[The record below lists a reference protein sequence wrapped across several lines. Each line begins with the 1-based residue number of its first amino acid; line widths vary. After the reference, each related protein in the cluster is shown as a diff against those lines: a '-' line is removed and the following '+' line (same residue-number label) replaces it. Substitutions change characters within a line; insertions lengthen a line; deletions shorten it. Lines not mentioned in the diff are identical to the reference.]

1 MPEDDLSLEELEE
14 LSYYDFMGY
23 MDVPFFNIGGVGSID
38 RLTELCKIKENSKV
52 VVVGCGTGGNS
63 CYLAQ
68 THGCHITGIDI
79 AEHMIQKAQLR
90 AEELN
95 LTDRVTFQ
103 LGDAYHLQFPS
114 DSFDVV
120 LTVFVSQFLD
130 KQRAFPEFVRVM
142 KNGGC
147 LGINEMYKADEIPH
161 EATNNVREGEQVF
174 QELTELPFTLNS
186 PMEWR
191 QVFETATLIN
201 IVVEEYPSFKQRGIS
216 LKIVKEFGGWEKMIK
231 TLGQMLLL
239 AAKSKKIRSRFGK
252 ISKGKR
258 LLLRDKVATKYIGYI
273 LVVGKKPACIS

>member
-1 MPEDDLSLEELEE
+1 MPLYNPSLEELEE

-38 RLTELCKIKENSKV
+38 RLAELCEIRENSKV
-52 VVVGCGTGGNS
+52 LAVGCGTGGNS

-68 THGCHITGIDI
+68 TYGCHITGIDV

-95 LTDRVTFQ
+95 LTDRVIFQ
-103 LGDAYHLQFPS
+103 LGDAYNLQFPS

-130 KQRAFPEFVRVM
+130 KERAFPKFVRVM
-142 KNGGC
+142 KNGGS
-147 LGINEMYKADEIPH
+147 LGINEMYKADEIPP
-161 EATNNVREGEQVF
+161 EAIINVRESEQVF

-186 PMEWR
+186 PTEWR
-191 QVFETATLIN
+191 QTFETATLTN
-201 IVVEEYPSFKQRGIS
+201 IVVEEYPNFRQHGMS
-216 LKIVKEFGGWEKMIK
+216 LKIVKEFGGWEKMVK

-258 LLLRDKVATKYIGYI
+258 LLLRDKVATKYIGYV
-273 LVVGKKPACIS
+273 LVVGKKP

>member
-1 MPEDDLSLEELEE
+1 MPEDDLSLKELEE

-23 MDVPFFNIGGVGSID
+23 MDVPFFNIGGAGSID
-38 RLTELCKIKENSKV
+38 RLAELCEIGENSKV
-52 VVVGCGTGGNS
+52 LVVGCGTGGNS

-68 THGCHITGIDI
+68 TYGCHITGIDI

-90 AEELN
+90 AKELN

-142 KNGGC
+142 KLGGY
-147 LGINEMYKADEIPH
+147 LGINEMYKADEIPP
-161 EATNNVREGEQVF
+161 EAIDNVHEGEQVF

-186 PMEWR
+186 PTEWR
-191 QVFETATLIN
+191 QAFETATLIS
-201 IVVEEYPSFKQRGIS
+201 IVVEEYPSFKQQGKS
-216 LKIVKEFGGWEKMIK
+216 LKIVKEFWGCGKMIK
-231 TLGQMLLL
+231 TLGKMLLL
-239 AAKSKKIRSRFGK
+239 AAKSKKIRSRFGQ

-258 LLLRDKVATKYIGYI
+258 LLLRDKVATKYIGYV
-273 LVVGKKPACIS
+273 LVVGKRP

>member
-1 MPEDDLSLEELEE
+1 MPLYNPSPEELEE

-38 RLTELCKIKENSKV
+38 RLAELCEIRENSKV
-52 VVVGCGTGGNS
+52 LAVGCGTGGNS

-68 THGCHITGIDI
+68 TYGCHITGIDV

-95 LTDRVTFQ
+95 LTDRVIFQ
-103 LGDAYHLQFPS
+103 LGDAYNLQFPP

-130 KQRAFPEFVRVM
+130 KERVFPKFVRVM
-142 KNGGC
+142 KNGGS
-147 LGINEMYKADEIPH
+147 LGINEMYKADEIPP
-161 EATNNVREGEQVF
+161 EAIINVRESEQVF

-186 PMEWR
+186 PTEWR
-191 QVFETATLIN
+191 QTFETATLTN
-201 IVVEEYPSFKQRGIS
+201 MVVEEYPNFRQHGMS
-216 LKIVKEFGGWEKMIK
+216 LKIVKEFGGWEKMVK

-258 LLLRDKVATKYIGYI
+258 LLLRDKVATKYIGYV
-273 LVVGKKPACIS
+273 LVVGKKP

>member
-1 MPEDDLSLEELEE
+1 MSENDPSLEELEE

-38 RLTELCKIKENSKV
+38 RLAELCEIRENSKV
-52 VVVGCGTGGNS
+52 LVVGCGTGGNS
-63 CYLAQ
+63 VYLAQ
-68 THGCHITGIDI
+68 AYGCHITGIDI

-90 AEELN
+90 AEGLN
-95 LTDRVTFQ
+95 LTDRVIFQ

-114 DSFDVV
+114 NSFDVV

-142 KNGGC
+142 KNGGH

-161 EATNNVREGEQVF
+161 EAIDNVREGEQVF
-174 QELTELPFTLNS
+174 QELTGLPFTLNS
-186 PMEWR
+186 PTEWR
-191 QVFETATLIN
+191 RAFETATLIS
-201 IVVEEYPSFKQRGIS
+201 IIVEEYPHFKQQGTS
-216 LKIVKEFGGWEKMIK
+216 LKILKEFGGWRKMIK
-231 TLGQMLLL
+231 TLSQMLLL

-258 LLLRDKVATKYIGYI
+258 LLLRDEVAIKYIGYI
-273 LVVGKKPACIS
+273 LVVGRKP

>member
-38 RLTELCKIKENSKV
+38 QLAELCEIRKNSKV
-52 VVVGCGTGGNS
+52 LVVGCGTGGNS

-68 THGCHITGIDI
+68 TYCCHIIGIDI
-79 AEHMIQKAQLR
+79 AENMIKKAQRR
-90 AEELN
+90 AEELS
-95 LTDRVTFQ
+95 LTDSVTFQ
-103 LGDAYHLQFPS
+103 LGDAYHLEFPP

-130 KQRAFPEFVRVM
+130 KQRAFPEFVRVL
-142 KNGGC
+142 KLGGH
-147 LGINEMYKADEIPH
+147 LGINEMYKADEVPP
-161 EATNNVREGEQVF
+161 EAVDNVREGEQLF

-186 PMEWR
+186 TTEWR
-191 QVFETATLIN
+191 QAFETTKLTS
-201 IVVEEYPSFKQRGIS
+201 IVVKEYPSFRHQGGS
-216 LKIVKEFGGWEKMIK
+216 LKIVKEFGGWGKLIE
-231 TLGQMLLL
+231 TLGRMLLL

-258 LLLRDKVATKYIGYI
+258 LLLRDKVASKYIGYI
-273 LVVGKKPACIS
+273 LVVGKKP

>member
-1 MPEDDLSLEELEE
+1 MPLYNTSPEELEE

-23 MDVPFFNIGGVGSID
+23 MDVPFFNIGGVGSII
-38 RLTELCKIKENSKV
+38 RLAELCEIWEKSKV
-52 VVVGCGTGGNS
+52 LVVGCGTGGNS
-63 CYLAQ
+63 CHLAQ
-68 THGCHITGIDI
+68 TYGCHITGIDI
-79 AEHMIQKAQLR
+79 SEHMIQKAQLR

-95 LTDRVTFQ
+95 LADSVTFQ

-130 KQRAFPEFVRVM
+130 KERAFPEFVRVM
-142 KNGGC
+142 KTGGS
-147 LGINEMYKADEIPH
+147 LGINEMYKADEIPP
-161 EATNNVREGEQVF
+161 EAIINVRESEQVF

-186 PMEWR
+186 PTEWR
-191 QVFETATLIN
+191 QTFETATLTN
-201 IVVEEYPSFKQRGIS
+201 IVVEEYPNFRQQGMS
-216 LKIVKEFGGWEKMIK
+216 LKIVKEFGGWEKMVK

-258 LLLRDKVATKYIGYI
+258 LLLRDKVATKYIGYV
-273 LVVGKKPACIS
+273 LVVGKKP

>member
-1 MPEDDLSLEELEE
+1 MPEDNLSLKELEE

-38 RLTELCKIKENSKV
+38 RLAELCEIGENSKV
-52 VVVGCGTGGNS
+52 LVVGCGTGGNS

-68 THGCHITGIDI
+68 TYGCHITGIDI

-90 AEELN
+90 AKELN

-142 KNGGC
+142 KLGGY
-147 LGINEMYKADEIPH
+147 LGINEMYKADEIPP
-161 EATNNVREGEQVF
+161 EAIDNVHEGEQVF

-186 PMEWR
+186 PTEWR
-191 QVFETATLIN
+191 QAFETATLIN
-201 IVVEEYPSFKQRGIS
+201 IVVEEYPSFKQQGKS
-216 LKIVKEFGGWEKMIK
+216 LKIVKEFGGWWKMIK
-231 TLGQMLLL
+231 TLGKMLLL
-239 AAKSKKIRSRFGK
+239 AAKSKKIRSRFGQ

-258 LLLRDKVATKYIGYI
+258 LLLRDKVATKYIGYV
-273 LVVGKKPACIS
+273 LVVGKRP

>member
-1 MPEDDLSLEELEE
+1 MPEDNLSLDELEE

-38 RLTELCKIKENSKV
+38 RLAELCEIRKNSKV
-52 VVVGCGTGGNS
+52 LVVGCGTGGNS

-68 THGCHITGIDI
+68 AYGCHIIGIDI
-79 AEHMIQKAQLR
+79 AENMIKKAQRR

-103 LGDAYHLQFPS
+103 LGDAYHLEFPP

-130 KQRAFPEFVRVM
+130 KQRAFPEFARAL
-142 KNGGC
+142 KRGGH
-147 LGINEMYKADEIPH
+147 LGINEMYKADEVPP
-161 EATNNVREGEQVF
+161 EAVNNVHEGEQLF
-174 QELTELPFTLNS
+174 QELTELPFRLNS
-186 PMEWR
+186 TTEWR
-191 QVFETATLIN
+191 QAFETAKLTT
-201 IVVEEYPSFKQRGIS
+201 IVVKEYPNFKQQGGS
-216 LKIVKEFGGWEKMIK
+216 LKIIREFGGWRKLIK
-231 TLGQMLLL
+231 TLGKMLLL

-258 LLLRDKVATKYIGYI
+258 LLLRDKVTSKYIGYI
-273 LVVGKKPACIS
+273 LVIGEKP

>member
-1 MPEDDLSLEELEE
+1 MSENDPSLEELEE

-38 RLTELCKIKENSKV
+38 RLAELCEIREKSKV
-52 VVVGCGTGGNS
+52 LVVGCGTGGNS
-63 CYLAQ
+63 CHLAQ
-68 THGCHITGIDI
+68 TYGCHITGIDV

-95 LTDRVTFQ
+95 LTDRVIFQ

-142 KNGGC
+142 KNGGH

-186 PMEWR
+186 LMEWR

-201 IVVEEYPSFKQRGIS
+201 IVVEEYPNFKQQGTS
-216 LKIVKEFGGWEKMIK
+216 LKIVKEFGGWRKMGK

-273 LVVGKKPACIS
+273 LVVGRKP

>member
-1 MPEDDLSLEELEE
+1 MPLYNPSPEELEE

-23 MDVPFFNIGGVGSID
+23 MDVPFFNIGGVGSII
-38 RLTELCKIKENSKV
+38 RLAELCEIWEKSKV
-52 VVVGCGTGGNS
+52 LVVGCGTGGNS
-63 CYLAQ
+63 CHLAQ
-68 THGCHITGIDI
+68 TYGCHITGIDI
-79 AEHMIQKAQLR
+79 SEHMIQKAQLR

-95 LTDRVTFQ
+95 LADSVTFQ

-130 KQRAFPEFVRVM
+130 KERAFPEFVRVM
-142 KNGGC
+142 KTGGS
-147 LGINEMYKADEIPH
+147 LGINEMYKADGIPPK
-161 EATNNVREGEQVF
+161 AIINVRESEQVF

-186 PMEWR
+186 PTEWR
-191 QVFETATLIN
+191 QIFETATLTN
-201 IVVEEYPSFKQRGIS
+201 IVVEEYPNFRQHGMS
-216 LKIVKEFGGWEKMIK
+216 LKIVKEFGGWEKMVK

-258 LLLRDKVATKYIGYI
+258 LLLRDKVATKYVGYV
-273 LVVGKKPACIS
+273 LVVGKKP